1 MLVEINKLEIINEG
15 YKRNISISKV
25 FVNPS
30 HIISIRD
37 YDGINKF
44 LISENASKYVNKKYS
59 LIKVNN
65 VNGTEEIIALGTSEQ
80 IQLSLTNTKKLLN
93 G

>member
-1 MLVEINKLEIINEG
+1 MLVEISKLEIINEG
-15 YKRNISISKV
+15 YKRNISLSKV
-25 FVNPS
+25 YVNPN

-37 YDGINKF
+37 YDGVNKF
-44 LISENASKYVNKKYS
+44 LLSENASAYANKKYS
-59 LIKVNN
+59 LVKVNN

-80 IQLSLTNTKKLLN
+80 IQASLTNTKKLLN